1 MMSAASWSLRS
12 ARSSPVA
19 RRSRAS
25 SRTLARDLR
34 ATGELRADLSDREAA
49 DIIGSTNSV
58 EYYLLLA
65 RRGWTPE
72 RYARLLAD
80 LWCRTLLGP
89 VSPMNPT
96 APPGLT
102 AP

>member
-1 MMSAASWSLRS
+1 MRRSGRGCSNSAAANVLL
-12 ARSSPVA
+12 
-19 RRSRAS
+19 
-25 SRTLARDLR
+25 LARDLR
-34 ATGELRADLSDREAA
+34 TTGELRADLTDQEVA
-49 DIIGSTNSV
+49 DIVGSTNAV

-89 VSPMNPT
+89 VSPT
-96 APPGLT
+96 APPGFT